1 MDCGR
6 RSAKFWEVGESGSV
20 SNCWAQERETSGP
33 KRSRQTKGR
42 IRRVKE
48 IPQISFDRASG
59 EQQDPCAKGSFIWIL
74 VRFDGMYELTKYFRR
89 TGVKVPTS
97 FVEFLMVEVRTFL
110 VDWLDV

>member
-1 MDCGR
+1 M
-6 RSAKFWEVGESGSV
+6 GESGSA
-20 SNCWAQERETSGP
+20 SNCWAQEREASGP
-33 KRSRQTKGR
+33 KRNRQTKGR
-42 IRRVKE
+42 IRRGFKDL
-48 IPQISFDRASG
+48 PISFDRASG

-110 VDWLDV
+110 VDWPDV